1 MYYIKLHS
9 RGWKQCE
16 IKKSVNFYEALENFS
31 STTFVLIEKITNNPH
46 INVLWWLEKHCF
58 ITMISLETNCCLF
71 LCLSVFSALIIFHI
85 LIFKLTEGV
94 NTKIILSMETNTK
107 AFFAFSCLLQI
118 TLRIQKKLCYYF
130 NTASYFDVSFFS
142 RSHTDLEN
150 SIKFLIFVAVSA
162 IQWIFLRPLSYKMHW
177 NDAFKDNFA
186 KVHIYEK
193 YGSD

>member
-107 AFFAFSCLLQI
+107 AFLLLAACFKLLSVYRKSCVIISTLLLTLMCHFFLGVIQI
-118 TLRIQKKLCYYF
+118 WRIQL
-130 NTASYFDVSFFS
+130 SF
-142 RSHTDLEN
+142 
-150 SIKFLIFVAVSA
+150 
-162 IQWIFLRPLSYKMHW
+162 
-177 NDAFKDNFA
+177 
-186 KVHIYEK
+186 
-193 YGSD
+193 